1 MIKLIAIDLDGT
13 LFNASHQLTEANRQ
27 AVWRA
32 RESGIQPVI
41 VTGRGRRG
49 AEMALDMLG
58 LDLPY
63 VCSAGALVCAGKAV
77 DAPRI
82 ISARTFDAID
92 ELRYLIAY
100 AREAGLG
107 LIADTPTGNFW
118 FGDDSLGESLDPL
131 TAATAYDSRRVLQP
145 ERDFAR
151 PLLKVTIV
159 ADPDPMR
166 EAVRIL
172 DQHCP
177 SVQHTFAGMRYTD
190 VTARGVDKCS
200 ALQILVSHLGI
211 SPAEVAAIG
220 DQPIDIPMLRCAGI
234 SAAMGNAHA
243 AVKDAARW
251 IAPSNDEDGVAWFI
265 EQILSSDR

>member
-13 LFNASHQLTEANRQ
+13 LFNSSHQLSDTNKR
-27 AVWRA
+27 AVHRA
-32 RESGIQPVI
+32 LESGLQPVI
-41 VTGRGRRG
+41 ITGRGRRG

-63 VCSAGALVCAGKAV
+63 VCSAGALVCAGKTV

-92 ELRYLIAY
+92 ELRHLIAY
-100 AREAGLG
+100 ARDFGLG
-107 LIADTPTGNFW
+107 LIADTPNGNFW
-118 FGDDSLGESLDPL
+118 FGDDALGESLDPL
-131 TAATAYDSRRVLQP
+131 TAATAYESRRSLAP

-159 ADPDPMR
+159 AGPELMR
-166 EAVRIL
+166 EAERII
-172 DQHCP
+172 DQYCP
-177 SVQHTFAGMRYTD
+177 AMQHTFAGMLYTD

-200 ALQILVSHLGI
+200 ALEILVSHLGFT
-211 SPAEVAAIG
+211 PEEVAAIG

-243 AVKDAARW
+243 TVKDAALW
-251 IAPSNDEDGVAWFI
+251 VAPTNDQDGVAWFI
-265 EQILSSDR
+265 DHLLQSG